1 MEGPAGLPQR
11 PPEQRLPLRFLFVNI
26 GYPPFQGGAQVYVQ
40 MLAERLVADGHE
52 VTVLT
57 TSAGEVEAIWDPSK
71 RALPPEAGSVNG
83 VKVLRFTLRHLPPA
97 PYGYFAWR
105 RLTVALA
112 GTPLGRER
120 VLAALAMFT
129 PWCPGLQRAL
139 REWDTRPDVVHGF
152 AIPFEPLL
160 LGAEACA
167 RRTGA
172 AFFVTPF
179 LHTGPANDRS
189 VERGYAMPHQ
199 VGLLRR
205 ARGVIALSNTERDF
219 LVARGVDP
227 GRVHAVPGGI
237 VPPDGPAVEQDAAA
251 PARILFLGAV
261 TYDKGAVHL
270 TEAVRRLWATGLP
283 VELDV
288 VGTVT
293 GQYRSYIDGLPAADR
308 ARVQVRGVVPET
320 VKQDLLA
327 RCTLLAMPSRVD
339 SFGLVFLEAWSHG
352 RPVIGARAGGIPDVI
367 DDGDNGLL
375 VPFGDVAALA
385 AAIQRLAGDPA
396 LARRLGAAGRTKL
409 HAHYTWDRVYDR
421 LAGMYREAAPA

>member
-1 MEGPAGLPQR
+1 MEEPDCRGA
-11 PPEQRLPLRFLFVNI
+11 PEQPLPLRFLFVNI

-40 MLAERLVADGHE
+40 MLAERLVANGHE

-57 TSAGEVEAIWDPSK
+57 TNAGEVEAIWDPSK
-71 RALPPEAGSVNG
+71 RVLPPEASEVNG
-83 VKVLRFTLRHLPPA
+83 VSVRRFPLRHLPPA

-112 GTPLGRER
+112 GTPLGREP
-120 VLAALAMFT
+120 VLTALARFT

-139 REWDTRPDVVHGF
+139 LDWDTRPDVVHGF

-179 LHTGPANDRS
+179 LHTGPAGDRS

-199 VGLLRR
+199 MGLLRR
-205 ARGVIALSNTERDF
+205 ARGVIALSRTERAF

-227 GRVHAVPGGI
+227 ARVHAVPGGI
-237 VPPDGPAVEQDAAA
+237 VPPDGGAKESDADA
-251 PARILFLGAV
+251 PARVLFLGAV

-270 TEAVRRLWATGLP
+270 TEAVRRLWAAGLA

-293 GQYRSYIDGLPAADR
+293 GQYRSYLNGLPAADR
-308 ARVQVRGVVPET
+308 ARVLVHAVVPEAE
-320 VKQDLLA
+320 KQDLLA

-339 SFGLVFLEAWSHG
+339 SFGLVFLEAWAHG
-352 RPVIGARAGGIPDVI
+352 RPVIGARAGGVPDVI

-385 AAIQRLAGDPA
+385 AAIQRLLGDPA
-396 LARRLGAAGRTKL
+396 LARRLGAAGCAKL
-409 HAHYTWDRVYDR
+409 HAQFTWERVYDR
-421 LAGMYREAAPA
+421 LAGLYQEAVRA